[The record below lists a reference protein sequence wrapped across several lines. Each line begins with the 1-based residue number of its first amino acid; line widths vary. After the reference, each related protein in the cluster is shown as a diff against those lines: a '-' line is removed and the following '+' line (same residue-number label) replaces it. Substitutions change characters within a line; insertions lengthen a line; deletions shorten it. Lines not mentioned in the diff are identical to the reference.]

1 MQDEKKY
8 YELELVNRESNYN
21 RVFKS
26 APKIGVMNPMNAKTK
41 VKYPLPPSPQQNSI
55 LGIFK
60 PVSPTPPRPG
70 KPGCFDGFF
79 KPVSLPPAVEEVK
92 IRNVHEEQNSDG

>member
-41 VKYPLPPSPQQNSI
+41 VKYHLSVKLQF
-55 LGIFK
+55 LGWF
-60 PVSPTPPRPG
+60 RFG
-70 KPGCFDGFF
+70 WQLC
-79 KPVSLPPAVEEVK
+79 
-92 IRNVHEEQNSDG
+92 